1 MSKQKDI
8 GYYVHSLIGIAIMFG
23 FGHIVPPEPITAI
36 GMQALGI
43 FLGLIYLWSFVGT
56 VLSQMQLSIYKW
68 SNK

>member
-43 FLGLIYLWSFVGT
+43 FLGLIYL
-56 VLSQMQLSIYKW
+56 
-68 SNK
+68 